1 MKKSINEYLIK
12 YLIILLIT
20 MLIEFG
26 IWFISFLL
34 KGNPINIKDLG
45 IIFIGFNLFAIFVTI
60 QIYISRFSFECSTY
74 MFILGSV
81 GLCYEYIKTLNI
93 IFLHFFVFT
102 SGLSIFF
109 RIFLWKYYL
118 EKVVYTDPL
127 RKIQI
132 DLSVINNSE
141 EVFYKRIIFQA
152 KNKCSDLLMYFKK
165 NYLSEIEPTN
175 KSYKFY
181 IDNKLMYNISETGE
195 VEYCQSFD
203 FELGSFPVKKILC
216 SKIEET
222 EKNV

>member
-1 MKKSINEYLIK
+1 M
-12 YLIILLIT
+12 
-20 MLIEFG
+20 
-26 IWFISFLL
+26 
-34 KGNPINIKDLG
+34 
-45 IIFIGFNLFAIFVTI
+45 
-60 QIYISRFSFECSTY
+60 
-74 MFILGSV
+74 
-81 GLCYEYIKTLNI
+81 
-93 IFLHFFVFT
+93 
-102 SGLSIFF
+102 
-109 RIFLWKYYL
+109 